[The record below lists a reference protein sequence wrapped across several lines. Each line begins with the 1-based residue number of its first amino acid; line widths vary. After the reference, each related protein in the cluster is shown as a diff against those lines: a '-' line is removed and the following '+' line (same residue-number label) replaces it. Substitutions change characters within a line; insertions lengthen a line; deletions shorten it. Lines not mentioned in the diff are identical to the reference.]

1 MEAIV
6 HLASVNASPDAL
18 VITLMC
24 LYGVWYAATGLIFLY
39 HWQRHTFT
47 GSSQR
52 AWAFCSTE
60 IAIVGCN
67 SRCWTWF
74 PGWE

>member
-52 AWAFCSTE
+52 E
-60 IAIVGCN
+60 
-67 SRCWTWF
+67 
-74 PGWE
+74 